1 MKFLLPVLGL
11 FIVIFS
17 SCGENRIQEGEIE
30 YTITYPYTN
39 VEGFV
44 SAILPEKL
52 VLTFKG
58 TKIKSMIKRG
68 NIFKTEIVS
77 DEKDK
82 SIEMRME
89 FGNDNYFCDLTDAEV
104 DKMIAS
110 QPDYK
115 IVSTTKQDSI
125 QGLYGSEYTVKN
137 PVDSIIHD
145 NSWFCDHL
153 APTKAYWYSSYKDIT
168 GVPLIFDIERYG
180 VVMHMEITNFTQREV
195 KEEEFNRPAELSPR
209 SYDEY
214 EANVQELFDILLDE

>member
-1 MKFLLPVLGL
+1 MKFLLPILGL
-11 FIVIFS
+11 ILLVFS
-17 SCGENRIQEGEIE
+17 SCGENRIPQGEIE

-52 VLTFKG
+52 VLTFKD

-89 FGNDNYFCDLTDAEV
+89 FGNDNYFCDLTEDEV
-104 DKMIAS
+104 QKMIAS

-115 IVSTTKQDSI
+115 INATMKQDSI

-153 APTKAYWYSSYKDIT
+153 APKKAYWYSSYKDIS

-195 KEEEFNRPAELSPR
+195 KEEEFNRPTELAPL

-214 EANVQELFDILLDE
+214 EAKVQELFDILLDE